1 MIPLIRLQWQTC
13 GLVLIPCIVVNV
25 LFFFFFF
32 FNEIRKLFC
41 ARDAHGSYFKPLTF
55 TLVKGTG

>member
-1 MIPLIRLQWQTC
+1 MIPLIRLQWQNLWVGFNTLYSGEC
-13 GLVLIPCIVVNV
+13 TLP
-25 LFFFFFF
+25 FFD
-32 FNEIRKLFC
+32 EIRKLFC